1 MSLLSSAM
9 QRCVFMNEQTAP
21 DPQGGFTITWTDG
34 AEFDAAIVFDSSIQ
48 ARTAEKMGVT
58 SLYSVTVPKGVPL
71 HYYSV
76 FRRLSDGLTLR
87 VTSRDTTD
95 KQTPESA
102 SFQVSQLTAEQYE
115 VTQ

>member
-1 MSLLSSAM
+1 
-9 QRCVFMNEQTAP
+9 
-21 DPQGGFTITWTDG
+21 
-34 AEFDAAIVFDSSIQ
+34 
-48 ARTAEKMGVT
+48 MGVT
-58 SLYSVTVPKGVPL
+58 SLYPVTVPKGVSL

-87 VTSRDTTD
+87 ITSRDTTD